1 MNADVAV
8 WDQTDTET
16 PARQHREDHRVEGE
30 ARMARTPARVRF
42 AFYGRVSTEDHQD
55 PAASRAWQL
64 RRAHGLIDPAGGTV
78 VAEFFD
84 VDKSR
89 SVPWQRRP
97 QASALLGDLRKP
109 ARGFDAVVVGE
120 PHRAFY
126 GNQYSLTFPLFEHF
140 GVPLWVPEVGGPI
153 DPANEAH
160 DMIMGVFGGLS
171 KGERNRIK
179 IRVRSAMAAI
189 TATEGRFLG
198 GRPPYGYRLVDAGP
212 HPNPAKAADGKRIQR
227 LVVDEM
233 AATVVQRIFAEFVGL
248 AGFRERGYHSI
259 AEGLN
264 RDGIP
269 CPSAHDP
276 TRNRHRSGA
285 AWSKPTVRTILQNPR
300 YTGYQVW
307 NKQRKDEVLLDVDD
321 IALGHTTK
329 LRWNPRDTWVFSENI
344 VHPVIIDMNVF
355 ERAQHKLAHA
365 PRAHQ
370 PRHRSSTRCY
380 PLKGVVW
387 CGICGRKMHAHYS
400 NATNYY
406 RCRPPKQDQHA
417 TGLTHPHGVYVR
429 EDRLLPDLDRW
440 LNAVLAPHRIT
451 RAVTAM
457 HPAPALAA
465 VTHAVPEAAG
475 SEVAAPLSRL
485 ARHPAAPEAG
495 DDAPAA
501 APQVTDTGT
510 TAAEKTASGVR
521 APGAAALSE
530 DEAADLVR
538 RVDALRSAIADAD
551 PRARERLYER
561 LGLKVTYHPGCDV
574 VQVEID
580 FDPSHAAS
588 PGFSP
593 AACAP
598 IPAASAPFKA
608 SAVWPLA
615 R

>member
-1 MNADVAV
+1 MNEYVAGRK
-8 WDQTDTET
+8 QTGIET
-16 PARQHREDHRVEGE
+16 PAQHEDQRVAGE
-30 ARMARTPARVRF
+30 AQVARTSARLRF

-64 RRAHGLIDPAGGTV
+64 RRARGLIEPAGGTV

-97 QASALLGDLRKP
+97 QASALLGELRKP

-189 TATEGRFLG
+189 TTAEGRFLG
-198 GRPPYGYRLVDAGP
+198 GRPPYGYGLVDAGP
-212 HPNPAKAADGKRIQR
+212 HPNPAKAADGKRIRR
-227 LVVDEM
+227 LVVDES

-248 AGFRERGYHSI
+248 AGFRERGYHAI
-259 AEGLN
+259 ATGLN

-276 TRNRHRSGA
+276 GRNRHRSGA
-285 AWSKPTVRTILQNPR
+285 AWSKATVRIILQNPR

-307 NKQRKDEVLLDVDD
+307 NKQRKDEVLIDVDD
-321 IALGHTTK
+321 IALGHTTR
-329 LRWNPRDTWVFSENI
+329 LRWNPRDQWVFSENI
-344 VHPVIIDMNVF
+344 VHPVIIDMDVF
-355 ERAQHKLAHA
+355 ERARYKLAHA
-365 PRAHQ
+365 CQAHQ
-370 PRHRSSTRCY
+370 PRQRSATRCY

-406 RCRPPKQDQHA
+406 RCRPPEQDRHA
-417 TGLTHPHGVYVR
+417 ATVTHQRGIYVR
-429 EDRLLPDLDRW
+429 EDRILPDLDRW
-440 LNAVLAPHRIT
+440 LNTVLAPHRIT
-451 RAVTAM
+451 RTGTAM
-457 HPAPALAA
+457 HPAPAAA
-465 VTHAVPEAAG
+465 VTHAVPEALE
-475 SEVAAPLSRL
+475 SREAAPPPRL
-485 ARHPAAPEAG
+485 ARHAAASEAG
-495 DDAPAA
+495 DAATTA
-501 APQVTDTGT
+501 APQAAHCGT
-510 TAAEKTASGVR
+510 PAAEKTASGAR
-521 APGAAALSE
+521 APGAGALSE
-530 DEAADLVR
+530 DETAAVMR
-538 RVDALRSAIADAD
+538 RVDALRSAIADAE
-551 PRARERLYER
+551 PGAKERLYER
-561 LGLKVTYHPGCDV
+561 LGLKVTYHPGRDEV
-574 VQVEID
+574 RVEIE
-580 FDPSHAAS
+580 FDPSHTAG

-593 AACAP
+593 AARAP
-598 IPAASAPFKA
+598 IPAVMAPFKA
-608 SAVWPLA
+608 SAVWPLP